1 MQRLKEYAQSKGC
14 KMTTYSSIY
23 RQADKRKLNV
33 KADMFVNELIGLSEK
48 YNGFIYRY
56 NDLCL
61 IAYDDTMNDTS
72 QELTALHELGH
83 LLTVFSVVICSTL
96 ALISANLSFFKF
108 THPSS
113 FSCLEI
119 LCCDTL
125 YLSAKSLYDILVLIY
140 SFFTF
145 NQSIFALEHW
155 DSKDSVKRMKQTV
168 GEMQIGEFMADMF
181 ACVVTALKMY
191 KECY

>member
-1 MQRLKEYAQSKGC
+1 
-14 KMTTYSSIY
+14 MTTYSSIY

-33 KADMFVNELIGLSEK
+33 KANMFINELIGLSEK

-83 LLTVFSVVICSTL
+83 LL
-96 ALISANLSFFKF
+96 
-108 THPSS
+108 
-113 FSCLEI
+113 
-119 LCCDTL
+119 
-125 YLSAKSLYDILVLIY
+125 
-140 SFFTF
+140 
-145 NQSIFALEHW
+145 LEHW